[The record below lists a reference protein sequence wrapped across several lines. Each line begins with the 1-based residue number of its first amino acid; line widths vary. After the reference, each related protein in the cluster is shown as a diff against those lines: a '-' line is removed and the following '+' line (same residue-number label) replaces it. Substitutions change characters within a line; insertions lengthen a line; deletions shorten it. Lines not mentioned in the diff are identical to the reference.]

1 MLEMIIASFLKI
13 WHLIPL
19 IIFII
24 LLKKFVNNKDKKSRI
39 NKNDENEK
47 NGLTLE
53 IRTQKNY
60 ENLGYEVKYQ
70 KKQENK
76 EEIDLVCKRDNKIL
90 LIQCKNDSKTKS
102 ITEDDIKTFYK
113 NALQY
118 LKTNDIE
125 KKDAQFRYV
134 VAYSD
139 VLHKSA
145 IKILR
150 DDFYNCKYVVL

>member
-53 IRTQKNY
+53 VRTQKNY

-70 KKQENK
+70 KK
-76 EEIDLVCKRDNKIL
+76 
-90 LIQCKNDSKTKS
+90 
-102 ITEDDIKTFYK
+102 
-113 NALQY
+113 
-118 LKTNDIE
+118 
-125 KKDAQFRYV
+125 
-134 VAYSD
+134 
-139 VLHKSA
+139 
-145 IKILR
+145 
-150 DDFYNCKYVVL
+150 

>member
-47 NGLTLE
+47 NGLTIE
-53 IRTQKNY
+53 VRTQKNY

-70 KKQENK
+70 KKQENT

>member
-24 LLKKFVNNKDKKSRI
+24 LLKKFVNKKDKKSRI
-39 NKNDENEK
+39 NKNEENEK

-53 IRTQKNY
+53 VRTQKNY
-60 ENLGYEVKYQ
+60 ENLGYEVT
-70 KKQENK
+70 QEKK
-76 EEIDLVCKRDNKIL
+76 EEEKIDFICSRDNKIL
-90 LIQCKNDSKTKS
+90 LIQCQNDSKEKS
-102 ITEDDIKTFYK
+102 ITENDIKTFYK

>member
-53 IRTQKNY
+53 VRTQKNY

-70 KKQENK
+70 KKQENT
-76 EEIDLVCKRDNKIL
+76 EEINLVCKRDNKIL

>member
-24 LLKKFVNNKDKKSRI
+24 LLKKFVNKKDKKSRI
-39 NKNDENEK
+39 NKNEENEK

-53 IRTQKNY
+53 VRTQKNY
-60 ENLGYEVKYQ
+60 ENLGYEVT
-70 KKQENK
+70 QEKK
-76 EEIDLVCKRDNKIL
+76 EEEKIDFICSRDNKIL
-90 LIQCKNDSKTKS
+90 LIQCQNDSKEKS
-102 ITEDDIKTFYK
+102 ITENDIKTFYK

-118 LKTNDIE
+118 LKTNNIE

-134 VAYSD
+134 IAYSD
-139 VLHKSA
+139 VLNKSA

>member
-53 IRTQKNY
+53 VRAQKNY

-70 KKQENK
+70 QKQENT
-76 EEIDLVCKRDNKIL
+76 EEINLVCKRDNKIL

>member
-53 IRTQKNY
+53 VRTQKNY

-70 KKQENK
+70 KKQENT